1 VALKVTG
8 ALKVVGALKVIG
20 AQGVIPSEAREL
32 AGRRASAGRCAHAR
46 ARSLAS
52 LWTTVLA
59 AVGLPPAAHAQ
70 LDHGRFFTVTAE
82 PAKVAL
88 GDSVRVHFRLL
99 LNERDILTDTVP
111 RPAGELPAGVRILA
125 VERLRRG
132 ADRAF
137 TGTAVVAFFR
147 PGKRELPTFGLP
159 WVQIVT
165 GHRGVIT
172 HDPVE
177 IEVASVLPAGN
188 PPLRDIREPDA
199 PPSLAPLWALLGAAT
214 VGLVAWLAA
223 RRRRRAVA
231 PEPVPVTPPP
241 PPPAPP
247 SPYEAAVARLAAID
261 LEGWAAR
268 GEVERYYEAV
278 ADALRAYL
286 EEAEDIPA
294 PERTTTELLWSL
306 PPRLAE
312 GGLRRRLQEVMGEAD
327 LVKFAKVRPGPEEA
341 AAYGDRARD
350 LLDRWHRAAPVA
362 EELDAV
368 R

>member
-1 VALKVTG
+1 MTL
-8 ALKVVGALKVIG
+8 L
-20 AQGVIPSEAREL
+20 
-32 AGRRASAGRCAHAR
+32 
-46 ARSLAS
+46 SL
-52 LWTTVLA
+52 L
-59 AVGLPPAAHAQ
+59 GLPLLISLGLPLLISLGLPTVAHAQ

-99 LNERDILTDTVP
+99 LNERDILTDSVP
-111 RPAGELPAGVRILA
+111 RPTGELPAGVRILA
-125 VERLRRG
+125 AERLRRE

-137 TGTAVVAFFR
+137 TGTAVLAFYR

-165 GHRGVIT
+165 GHRGVVT

-199 PPSLAPLWALLGAAT
+199 PPSLAPLWALLGAAL
-214 VGLVAWLAA
+214 VGAVAWLAA

-231 PEPVPVTPPP
+231 PAPVPVTPPA
-241 PPPAPP
+241 PAPP
-247 SPYEAAVARLAAID
+247 RASPYEAAVARLAAIES
-261 LEGWAAR
+261 EGWAAR
-268 GEVERYYEAV
+268 GEVERHYEAV

-286 EEAEDIPA
+286 EQADGIPA

-312 GGLRRRLQEVMGEAD
+312 GGLRRRLQEVLGEAD
-327 LVKFAKVRPGPEEA
+327 LVKFAKVRPGPDEA
-341 AAYGDRARD
+341 AAYTSRASD
-350 LLDRWHRAAPVA
+350 LLGRWHRTGPVVD
-362 EELDAV
+362 ELDAV